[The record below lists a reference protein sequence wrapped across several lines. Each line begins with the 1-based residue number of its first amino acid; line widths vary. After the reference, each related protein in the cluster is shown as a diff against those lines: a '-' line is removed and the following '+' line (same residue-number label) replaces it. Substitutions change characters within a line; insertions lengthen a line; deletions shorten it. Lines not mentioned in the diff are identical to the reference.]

1 MFLWSSLLLI
11 NLLGFQTVY
20 STSVTLDKDNFHK
33 EIKNGIAF
41 VLFTNPSGN
50 KSSELYMVWK
60 ALSFR
65 FSDTRSVKIGDI
77 DCKAYW
83 KAILTPYGA
92 CYVMKITNNEERF
105 PIDALISDWPGGPS
119 REHQIE
125 SFSKNYMTADPFNQA
140 NSVLGLVV
148 AINKTDSSFGWH
160 GLR

>member
-11 NLLGFQTVY
+11 NLLVFQFQTVY

-33 EIKNGIAF
+33 EVKNGIAF

-77 DCKAYW
+77 DCADYEGSKSDNHQFCKSIMVIKLNILIVFHNPKVNRIHLFLTPW
-83 KAILTPYGA
+83 KA
-92 CYVMKITNNEERF
+92 
-105 PIDALISDWPGGPS
+105 
-119 REHQIE
+119 
-125 SFSKNYMTADPFNQA
+125 
-140 NSVLGLVV
+140 
-148 AINKTDSSFGWH
+148 
-160 GLR
+160 

>member
-11 NLLGFQTVY
+11 NLLEFQTVY

-65 FSDTRSVKIGDI
+65 FSDTHSVKIGEM
-77 DCKAYW
+77 DCADYEGSKSDNHQFC
-83 KAILTPYGA
+83 KSIMVIKLNILIFFT
-92 CYVMKITNNEERF
+92 I
-105 PIDALISDWPGGPS
+105 
-119 REHQIE
+119 Q
-125 SFSKNYMTADPFNQA
+125 
-140 NSVLGLVV
+140 
-148 AINKTDSSFGWH
+148 
-160 GLR
+160 

>member
-1 MFLWSSLLLI
+1 MALYVVP
-11 NLLGFQTVY
+11 QTFRDVN
-20 STSVTLDKDNFHK
+20 STQFGDDILDIDAKQFG
-33 EIKNGIAF
+33 IKTRPNITF
-41 VLFTNPSGN
+41 VGC
-50 KSSELYMVWK
+50 
-60 ALSFR
+60 
-65 FSDTRSVKIGDI
+65 KIGDI

>member
-11 NLLGFQTVY
+11 NLLVFQFQTVY

-50 KSSELYMVWK
+50 KSSEMYMVWK

-77 DCKAYW
+77 DCADYEGSKSDNHQFC
-83 KAILTPYGA
+83 KSIMVIKLNILIFFT
-92 CYVMKITNNEERF
+92 I
-105 PIDALISDWPGGPS
+105 
-119 REHQIE
+119 
-125 SFSKNYMTADPFNQA
+125 
-140 NSVLGLVV
+140 
-148 AINKTDSSFGWH
+148 
-160 GLR
+160 